1 MVIGDVKPKAF
12 EIDLQF
18 DGTSQL
24 LGRGRQR
31 LDVED
36 AFLSLYNNNR
46 CILRVYILGFRRWG
60 LESKV

>member
-1 MVIGDVKPKAF
+1 MVIGDVKPGAF
-12 EIDLQF
+12 EIDSQF

-24 LGRGRQR
+24 LGRGKG

-46 CILRVYILGFRRWG
+46 CILRVYILGFRLCW
-60 LESKV
+60 LESNV

>member
-1 MVIGDVKPKAF
+1 MDS
-12 EIDLQF
+12 QF

-24 LGRGRQR
+24 GHGRWR

-36 AFLSLYNNNR
+36 AFPSFYNNNR
-46 CILRVYILGFRRWG
+46 YILQVYILGFRRCG